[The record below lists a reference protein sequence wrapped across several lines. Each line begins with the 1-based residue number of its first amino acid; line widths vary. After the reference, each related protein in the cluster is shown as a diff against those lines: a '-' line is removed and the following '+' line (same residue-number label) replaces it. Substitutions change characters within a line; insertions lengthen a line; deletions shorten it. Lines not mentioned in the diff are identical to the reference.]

1 MHVWTSLHRSTLRA
15 KYKAEDYLSNSYRG
29 KTPPTTL
36 SPPPTRKS
44 AKEREQVK
52 EEKKSQVLWVD
63 PDEEELRRKLKE
75 QASAVETQDL
85 DNTEHKGR
93 ATFCFDRQRC
103 VIHL

>member
-1 MHVWTSLHRSTLRA
+1 MTPLHRSTLRA

-85 DNTEHKGR
+85 DTTDHKGK
-93 ATFCFDRQRC
+93 ATICPDRQRY
-103 VIHL
+103 VVTL